1 MIKILSKPLT
11 EAGYYSF
18 YVGKWHSR
26 IRRKQSERHG
36 LFKASFAAG
45 EAGGTDTHFYP
56 FNKNREFG
64 VKGEKAAIE
73 DVQDYGK
80 EGEFLSDVLT
90 NRTIDYIKQNKG
102 QTLHGCFGFL
112 CRAYTHRGQ
121 TK

>member
-1 MIKILSKPLT
+1 MRVIFLFMLGNGT
-11 EAGYYSF
+11 LG
-18 YVGKWHSR
+18 
-26 IRRKQSERHG
+26 SEENSPIG
-36 LFKASFAAG
+36 MGFSASFAAG

-90 NRTIDYIKQNKG
+90 NRTIDYIKQNKE